1 MADRAAHDINF
12 EALTGL
18 LSLRASPEVPGTLI
32 GDIGAALHAAAGIL
46 AALYRRERTGGGAA
60 VDVPIHDAALGWLL
74 FPAARRLAGDADSG
88 SIDLPVSGSHA
99 CYNIYRTSDDRY
111 VALGALEP
119 KFWSAFCDRIGR
131 RDLVPLQYIRGEA
144 QARALDEIRA
154 LMQTRSQA
162 DWLALFRDVDV
173 CLTPVLSVADALSDP
188 HCLERGVVARYG
200 GCTYVTSPIAIGS
213 SSSRVEIR
221 PAPALGAHTE
231 QVFAEAGI
239 TRSDLAAL
247 RKEGIV

>member
-1 MADRAAHDINF
+1 MTFKGKHSAIIGFSAISVLFCFFFFFFQAEDGIRDRNVTGVQTC
-12 EALTGL
+12 AL
-18 LSLRASPEVPGTLI
+18 
-32 GDIGAALHAAAGIL
+32 
-46 AALYRRERTGGGAA
+46 
-60 VDVPIHDAALGWLL
+60 PI
-74 FPAARRLAGDADSG
+74 S
-88 SIDLPVSGSHA
+88 VSGSHA

-173 CLTPVLSVADALSDP
+173 CLTPVLRVADALSDP
-188 HCLERGVVARYG
+188 HFLERGVVARYG
-200 GCTYVTSPIAIGS
+200 GCTYVTSPIA
-213 SSSRVEIR
+213 
-221 PAPALGAHTE
+221 
-231 QVFAEAGI
+231 
-239 TRSDLAAL
+239 
-247 RKEGIV
+247 

>member
-1 MADRAAHDINF
+1 MAMPEKIAVI
-12 EALTGL
+12 TGAG
-18 LSLRASPEVPGTLI
+18 SGIGRASALALLEVGFAVVLAGRRRAMLEETAALAKAPPPRTLI
-32 GDIGAALHAAAGIL
+32 
-46 AALYRRERTGGGAA
+46 
-60 VDVPIHDAALGWLL
+60 VPTNV
-74 FPAARRLAGDADSG
+74 ADSG
-88 SIDLPVSGSHA
+88 SIALPVSGSHA

-188 HCLERGVVARYG
+188 HFLERGVVARYG

-213 SSSRVEIR
+213 SSKRLPRERTAVF
-221 PAPALGAHTE
+221 GAE
-231 QVFAEAGI
+231 SSI
-239 TRSDLAAL
+239 TRAFEGLDDLDAGDGLTLHKIGA
-247 RKEGIV
+247 